1 MTWRQPGAGHGV
13 PSLRLPPRSGLRPTR
28 RPGADECPEAV
39 AYEDEPAGTTDGQ
52 ASTPVSDNA
61 SDAAKT
67 EAVER

>member
-39 AYEDEPAGTTDGQ
+39 AYEDEPAGTTDSQ
-52 ASTPVSDNA
+52 ASTPA
-61 SDAAKT
+61 ADAAKT